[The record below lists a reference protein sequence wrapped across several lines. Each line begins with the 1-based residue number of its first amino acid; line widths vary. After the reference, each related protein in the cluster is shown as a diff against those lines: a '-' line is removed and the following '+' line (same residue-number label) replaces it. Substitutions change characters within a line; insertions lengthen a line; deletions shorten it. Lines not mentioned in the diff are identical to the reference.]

1 MESLIRAVDLRSMN
15 GWSTVL
21 RDVNIDIGPGKVVGL
36 IGPNGSGKTTLLK
49 SLVGFNKSVGNLL
62 VLNQDPRLV
71 GANLFNDVFFI
82 PDSSSLPGW
91 MKINELFSYLSG
103 VHKNFDLE
111 KATLL
116 LDRSNLDARV
126 SIGKLSKGMAAQL
139 YIVIATAVD
148 SRLLILDEPT
158 LGLDL
163 LLRKKMYKNLL
174 QDYLNSDRSVLIS
187 THEIVEIEEFL
198 TDVIFLNNGEILLSS
213 SMEVLAKDFLEL
225 KVDSEH
231 LGLAQALPSV
241 GSRACPGGRQILYRN
256 IDRAELEKLGEVKQA
271 CLSDIFLS
279 LIAGVDKE

>member
-21 RDVNIDIGPGKVVGL
+21 RDVNIDIGPGKIVGL

-82 PDSSSLPGW
+82 LDSSSLPCW

-126 SIGKLSKGMAAQL
+126 NIGKLSKGMAAQL

-198 TDVIFLNNGEILLSS
+198 TDVIFINNGEILLSS
-213 SMEVLAKDFLEL
+213 SMEDLAKDFLEL
-225 KVDSEH
+225 KVDSER
-231 LGLAQALPSV
+231 LGLAQELPSV
-241 GSRACPGGRQILYRN
+241 SSRACPGGRQILYRN
-256 IDRAELEKLGEVKQA
+256 VDRVELEKLGEVKQA
-271 CLSDIFLS
+271 GLSDIFLS
-279 LIAGVDKE
+279 LIAGGDKQ

>member
-1 MESLIRAVDLRSMN
+1 MESLIRAIDLRSMN
-15 GWSTVL
+15 GWSAVL
-21 RDVNIDIGPGKVVGL
+21 RDVNIDIGPGKIVGL

-49 SLVGFNKSVGNLL
+49 SLVGFNKSVGSLL

-91 MKINELFSYLSG
+91 MTINELFSYLAG

-116 LDRSNLDARV
+116 LHRSNLDARV
-126 SIGKLSKGMAAQL
+126 NIGTLSKGMAAQL
-139 YIVIATAVD
+139 YIVIATAVN

-163 LLRKKMYKNLL
+163 LFRKKLYKNLL
-174 QDYLNSDRSVLIS
+174 QDYLDSDRSVLIS

-198 TDVIFLNNGEILLSS
+198 TDVIFINHGEILLSS
-213 SMEVLAKDFLEL
+213 SMEALAKDFLEL
-225 KVDSEH
+225 KVDSDQ
-231 LGLAQALPSV
+231 LALAQALPSV
-241 GSRACPGGRQILYRN
+241 SSKACPGGRQILYRN

-279 LIAGVDKE
+279 LITAGDKH